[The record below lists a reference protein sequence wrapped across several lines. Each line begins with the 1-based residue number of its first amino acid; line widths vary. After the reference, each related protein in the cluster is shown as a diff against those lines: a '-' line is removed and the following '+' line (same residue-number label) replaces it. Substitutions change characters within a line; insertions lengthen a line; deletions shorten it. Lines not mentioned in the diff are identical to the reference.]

1 MTSDASPTLDPAGTI
16 LVSGTGRIAVEPDL
30 AELRLGV
37 AVTRPSVADAR
48 AVAAATMTAI
58 LEAVGTAG
66 VEARD
71 IRTALLSIQP
81 RYDHRGDQ
89 GMVLVGHELS
99 NVVEVTVRDLGRL
112 GAVVDGALGA
122 GATSLDELRFRVADP
137 APTERAARL
146 AAMAEA
152 RARADT
158 LAEAAGLVVEGVVDI
173 AEGTPGHGPAPYE
186 SGQRMRLVADAVT
199 PIEAGSL
206 EVAVAVTVR
215 YRVR

>member
-1 MTSDASPTLDPAGTI
+1 MPSDASPTPDPAGTI
-16 LVSGTGRIAVEPDL
+16 LVSGSGRIAVEPDL

-48 AVAAATMTAI
+48 AVAATTMTAI

-89 GMVLVGHELS
+89 GVVLVGHELS
-99 NVVEVTVRDLGRL
+99 NIVEVTVRDLGRL
-112 GAVVDGALGA
+112 GPVVDGALGA

-137 APTERAARL
+137 APAERAARL

-158 LAEAAGLVVEGVVDI
+158 LAEAAGLVVEGAIEI
-173 AEGTPGHGPAPYE
+173 AEAAPGHGPAPYE
-186 SGQRMRLVADAVT
+186 SGQRMRLAADVAT

-206 EVAVAVTVR
+206 EVAVALTVR